1 MTNKTNRAIYA
12 GVTSDLVKRVYEH
25 KEKSVEGFTKKY
37 NITKLIHYEI
47 FDSIKDAIEREKKIK
62 GGSRAD
68 KLALIKKSNPDFKDL
83 YNTIL

>member
-68 KLALIKKSNPDFKDL
+68 KLALIKKSDPDFKDL